1 MILQIRLLAVRALRL
16 KQRRIAQLATHFIPL
31 REHSLHKVVW
41 ITWDHIHTV
50 LPATR
55 QRSHSRF
62 PPAEADTRL
71 RDPGGMQG

>member
-16 KQRRIAQLATHFIPL
+16 KQRRIAQLATYFIPL

-55 QRSHSRF
+55 QR
-62 PPAEADTRL
+62 
-71 RDPGGMQG
+71 